1 MARVVLA
8 IAAVAPVVL
17 ALVIKQYVNAVYAAA
32 RSMPVA
38 SRVTGG
44 EAARLLLYATGSR
57 EIGVEIISGSLNDHF
72 DPAAGV
78 IRITPETNS
87 ESSIAALAIV
97 GHEVGHVAQHKIG
110 SWLIVVRNLLLR
122 ATQIA
127 SSLGTLL
134 MVIGIAAAVL
144 RIGVGPFMLVA
155 GFLSLLL
162 SAAFAVVTLPLEF
175 DASRRALRLL
185 VAANV
190 LSVDELPAVR
200 RVLTA
205 AALSYAASA
214 VMAMSRVPFLLGRLG
229 R

>member
-1 MARVVLA
+1 MARVLLA
-8 IAAVAPVVL
+8 IAAIAPVVL
-17 ALVIKQYVNAVYAAA
+17 ALLVKQYVNAVYAAA
-32 RSMPVA
+32 RTMPVA
-38 SRVTGG
+38 SNVTGG
-44 EAARLLLYATGSR
+44 EAARLLLYATGSH
-57 EIGVEIISGSLNDHF
+57 EIGVETVSGRLTDHF
-72 DPAAGV
+72 DAAAGV
-78 IRITPETNS
+78 IRLTVETNH

-110 SWLIVVRNLLLR
+110 SWLLVARNVLLR

-134 MVIGIAAAVL
+134 MLIGIAAAAL
-144 RIGVGPFMLVA
+144 RIGIGPFMLVA
-155 GFLSLLL
+155 GFLSLSL
-162 SAAFAVVTLPLEF
+162 SAAFALVTLPLEF

-190 LSVDELPAVR
+190 LSVDELPATR

-214 VMAMSRVPFLLGRLG
+214 VMAMSRVPWLLGRLG

>member
-8 IAAVAPVVL
+8 IAAVAPIVL
-17 ALVIKQYVNAVYAAA
+17 ALLVRQYVKAVYAAA

-38 SRVTGG
+38 SNVTGG

-57 EIGVEIISGSLNDHF
+57 EIGIEIVSGSLSDHF
-72 DPAAGV
+72 DPGAGV

-87 ESSIAALAIV
+87 ESSVAALAIV

-134 MVIGIAAAVL
+134 MVIGIAAAAL
-144 RIGVGPFMLVA
+144 RIGIGPFMLVA

-162 SAAFAVVTLPLEF
+162 SASFAVVTLPLEF

-205 AALSYAASA
+205 AALSYAAAA
-214 VMAMSRVPFLLGRLG
+214 VMAMSRVPWLLGRFG

>member
-1 MARVVLA
+1 MARVLLA
-8 IAAVAPVVL
+8 IAAIAPVVL
-17 ALVIKQYVNAVYAAA
+17 ALLVKQYVNAVYAAA
-32 RSMPVA
+32 RTMPVA
-38 SRVTGG
+38 SNVTGG
-44 EAARLLLYATGSR
+44 EAARLLLYATGSH
-57 EIGVEIISGSLNDHF
+57 EIGVETVSGRLTDHF
-72 DPAAGV
+72 DAAAGV
-78 IRITPETNS
+78 IRLTVETNQ
-87 ESSIAALAIV
+87 ESSVAALAIV

-110 SWLIVVRNLLLR
+110 SWLLVARNVLLR

-134 MVIGIAAAVL
+134 MLIGIAAAAL
-144 RIGVGPFMLVA
+144 RIGIGPFMLVA
-155 GFLSLLL
+155 GFLSLSL
-162 SAAFAVVTLPLEF
+162 SAAFALVTLPLEF

-190 LSVDELPAVR
+190 LSVDELPATR

-214 VMAMSRVPFLLGRLG
+214 VMAMSRVPWLLGRLG

>member
-1 MARVVLA
+1 MARVLLA
-8 IAAVAPVVL
+8 IAAIAPVVL
-17 ALVIKQYVNAVYAAA
+17 ALLVKQYVNAVYAAA
-32 RSMPVA
+32 RTMPVA
-38 SRVTGG
+38 SNVTGG
-44 EAARLLLYATGSR
+44 EAARLLLYATGSH
-57 EIGVEIISGSLNDHF
+57 EIGVETVSGSLTDHF
-72 DPAAGV
+72 DAAAGV
-78 IRITPETNS
+78 IRLTAETNH

-110 SWLIVVRNLLLR
+110 SWLLVVRNVLLR

-134 MVIGIAAAVL
+134 MLIGIAAAAL
-144 RIGVGPFMLVA
+144 RIGIGPFMLVA
-155 GFLSLLL
+155 GFLSLSL
-162 SAAFAVVTLPLEF
+162 SAAFALVTLPLEF

-190 LSVDELPAVR
+190 LSVDELPAIR

-214 VMAMSRVPFLLGRLG
+214 VMAMSRVPWLLGRLG